1 MRGNLKKGAVKEG
14 FFFFLIVRYLL
25 SYITW
30 YLMFLYNEY

>member
-14 FFFFLIVRYLL
+14 FFFLIVRYLL